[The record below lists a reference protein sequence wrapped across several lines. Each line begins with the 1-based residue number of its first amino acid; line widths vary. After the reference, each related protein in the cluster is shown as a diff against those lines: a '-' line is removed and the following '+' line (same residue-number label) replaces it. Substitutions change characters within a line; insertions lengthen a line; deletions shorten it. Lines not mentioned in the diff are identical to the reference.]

1 MTILYSVLKP
11 KIIVFN
17 LILSWIGPLLSKG
30 YKTPLLGQDLYNL
43 VENEEAKYLTDQLEK
58 EWQKELLKLEQNKKP
73 SLLMAICRIWCLKF
87 ALNSLL
93 AFFEVKCFSLCFS
106 LFATSS
112 LSIAILSKGNTKDPF
127 PSAYRGAIGLFQWIN

>member
-1 MTILYSVLKP
+1 MTILYSVLRP
-11 KIIVFN
+11 KLIVFN

-58 EWQKELLKLEQNKKP
+58 EWKKELLKLEKSKKP

-93 AFFEVKCFSLCFS
+93 AFFEVKSFFFMFLLICNQF
-106 LFATSS
+106 
-112 LSIAILSKGNTKDPF
+112 I
-127 PSAYRGAIGLFQWIN
+127 INFNFVKRKH